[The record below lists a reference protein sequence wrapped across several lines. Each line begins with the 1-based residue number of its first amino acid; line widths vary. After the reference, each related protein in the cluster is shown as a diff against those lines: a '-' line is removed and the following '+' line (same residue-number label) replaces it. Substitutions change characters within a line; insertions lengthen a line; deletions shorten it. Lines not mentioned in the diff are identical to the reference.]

1 MAVKEGTV
9 AFEET
14 TPYNRLFDLDVL
26 IKEGE
31 TAHSLSRGE
40 LNLPV
45 RTCLICGRPAKECG
59 RSRRHTVSG
68 LQERVAVLIKQ
79 AIQAN

>member
-45 RTCLICGRPAKECG
+45 RTCLICGRPAG
-59 RSRRHTVSG
+59 TPSQDFRSEWRY
-68 LQERVAVLIKQ
+68 
-79 AIQAN
+79 

>member
-45 RTCLICGRPAKECG
+45 RTCLICGR
-59 RSRRHTVSG
+59 SRRHTVAG